1 MKIKF
6 CKYHR
11 NTFQTNLSPEYT
23 YNPYRSPR
31 EPMALCI
38 GKEGRKV
45 FGASARKVKVS
56 AAPIR
61 IPREHLT
68 AVPYTFRESPR
79 FEGRKV
85 QGARYLHSSMYTVSW
100 LAAREEGKIT
110 DDRERERR
118 EEGGRKRQERRSV
131 TVKQWLLPSVPLLP
145 KHLVHVNQ

>member
-56 AAPIR
+56 AANSSRTLNCGSLYFSRKSSIR
-61 IPREHLT
+61 GTQSTRGSILAFVYVHRVL
-68 AVPYTFRESPR
+68 AGCAR
-79 FEGRKV
+79 GRKDNRW
-85 QGARYLHSSMYTVSW
+85 Q
-100 LAAREEGKIT
+100 
-110 DDRERERR
+110 RERERR